1 MTRQQR
7 IPRLGLTGGIG
18 SGKSTACAFLRELG
32 AATIS
37 ADDLVHEL
45 LAEKTVAGR
54 VERHFGPGLVAGEA
68 VDRPALAHLVFEDD
82 DALEWLEK
90 LLHPRVRRRVEEWAR
105 AQEALAQRPPLLVA
119 EVPLLFESGLDD
131 GFDYVMLVTAPEALR
146 RKRLT
151 AKLTRSQ
158 FAHRA
163 ERQIDEAVKAAGSDF
178 VFDNRSSR
186 RDLKEFVAEAYAQM
200 IAAGAGEPGLVR

>member
-1 MTRQQR
+1 MTFKQR

-18 SGKSTACAFLRELG
+18 AGKSTACAFLRELG

-82 DALEWLEK
+82 AALEWLEK
-90 LLHPRVRRRVEEWAR
+90 LLHPRVRRRIEEWAR

-131 GFDYVMLVTAPEALR
+131 GFDYVMLVTAPQAVR
-146 RKRLT
+146 RRRLA
-151 AKLTRSQ
+151 AKLTKSQ
-158 FAHRA
+158 FTHRA

-186 RDLKEFVAEAYAQM
+186 RDLKQFVAEAYAQM
-200 IAAGAGEPGLVR
+200 IAAGTAELGLVP